1 MIYNRP
7 IFLTERR
14 LLNAIRN
21 RGLQFINRLAD
32 ITTIEVYGYRKED
45 DRRHGLK
52 SQAVSAYVSGRPELS
67 PKINPDAVGAL
78 FGSAPTLVT
87 ELVNYADTVVA
98 DLGHIRRDFP
108 KESLEFATIRARRE
122 MRRLHPELSI
132 DAINQLGRFFSYQSR

>member
-1 MIYNRP
+1 VIYNRP

-52 SQAVSAYVSGRPELS
+52 S
-67 PKINPDAVGAL
+67 
-78 FGSAPTLVT
+78 
-87 ELVNYADTVVA
+87 
-98 DLGHIRRDFP
+98 
-108 KESLEFATIRARRE
+108 
-122 MRRLHPELSI
+122 
-132 DAINQLGRFFSYQSR
+132 